1 MNPEQLTPAGV
12 LDLTNLP
19 EGARAMTRAG
29 RPFNKA
35 AEELHRHLARRIQ
48 VLTEYEIQMQKLTP
62 IWEELVRSHTR
73 IDQIIDEM
81 SPVPLKTKPDAQK

>member
-1 MNPEQLTPAGV
+1 MREDTMTPAGI

-29 RPFNKA
+29 RPFNRA
-35 AEELHRHLARRIQ
+35 AEELHRHLARRIE
-48 VLTEYEIQMQKLTP
+48 VLQAYEQQMQKLNP
-62 IWEELVRSHTR
+62 IWEELVRSHAR

-81 SPVPLKTKPDAQK
+81 SPVPLNTKPNATQ